1 MGLGPPVCLRCRV
14 IYTFKHSYGWECPI
28 CKANDEGVRGNLF
41 DCGISEEEL
50 EGNLR
55 FLLFMQ
61 GRDPNPNKDE
71 EER

>member
-14 IYTFKHSYGWECPI
+14 VYTFKHSYGWECPI
-28 CKANDEGVRGNLF
+28 CKVNDEGVRGNLF
-41 DCGISEEEL
+41 DCGIPEEEL

-61 GRDPNPNKDE
+61 GKDPNENE
-71 EER
+71 EEP